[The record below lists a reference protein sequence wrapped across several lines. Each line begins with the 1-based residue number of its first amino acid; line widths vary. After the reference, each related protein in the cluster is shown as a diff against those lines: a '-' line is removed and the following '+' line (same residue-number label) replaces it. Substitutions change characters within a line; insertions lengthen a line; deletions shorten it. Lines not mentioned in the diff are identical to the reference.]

1 MILSEL
7 IDQVK
12 EASVESQERNGKKEV
27 KFIVGLGRTLLKS
40 FIPFTLTDY
49 FNNPEICL
57 ETQLKWKL
65 FWHKEIRDDT
75 VVRAAVGVD
84 YVVALEPSLFGV
96 ESIFS
101 ENTDPTYGKPIIKE
115 RDDIERLKV
124 PDFYKSGLMPRVHAI
139 YSTLQELV
147 KGEIP
152 ILFPGFAR
160 GPWSVACMLRGFT
173 PLYYDLMDD
182 PAFVHRLMN
191 FIVTSRIEWE
201 RERCKFLGI
210 KPQDLG
216 YRWNYCVYR
225 DPANSDQ
232 YNDEVDGSLFSL
244 ATYREF
250 ILPYEKKL
258 ADFYGGVDYYHSCG
272 NLTPFLPYITQLK
285 GLRMLHV
292 SPHTD
297 LGLAYQLRKPETILQ
312 ISLDPVNDIVQAS
325 AVEMEAKARQILV
338 KTKGENVQIWA
349 DALYE
354 GAHYT
359 LEQVKTWLEISRDV
373 YAEFKATKASPG
385 EGALHE

>member
-1 MILSEL
+1 MLLTEL
-7 IDQVK
+7 IAEVK
-12 EASVESQERNGKKEV
+12 EAAAESQQRNVKKEV
-27 KFIVGLGRTLLKS
+27 KLIVGFGRTLLKS

-49 FNNPEICL
+49 FNDPMVCL

-65 FWHKEIRDDT
+65 FWHKEIRDDS
-75 VVRAAVGVD
+75 VVSAAAGVD

-101 ENTDPTYGKPIIKE
+101 ENTDPAYGTPIIKE
-115 RDDIERLKV
+115 RSDIEKLKV
-124 PDFYKSGLMPRVHAI
+124 PDFHQSGLMPRVHSV
-139 YSTLQELV
+139 YSRLQELV

-152 ILFPGFAR
+152 IAFPGFAR
-160 GPWSVACMLRGFT
+160 GPWSIACMLRGFT

-182 PAFVHRLMN
+182 PAFVHRLMD

-201 RERCKFLGI
+201 SERSKFLGI
-210 KPQDLG
+210 KPQDLN

-225 DPANSDQ
+225 KPASSDQ
-232 YNDEVDGSLFSL
+232 YNDEVDGNLFSV

-272 NLTPFLPYITQLK
+272 NLTPFLADIAQLK
-285 GLRMLHV
+285 GLKMLHV

-297 LGLAYQLRKPETILQ
+297 LKKAVQVRRPETVIQ
-312 ISLDPVNDIVQAS
+312 VSLHPVNDLLYATPEQ
-325 AVEMEAKARQILV
+325 MEAKAQEILAE
-338 KTKGENVQIWA
+338 TQGRNLQIWA

-354 GAHYT
+354 GGEKT
-359 LEQVKTWLEISRDV
+359 LSQAKQWLDISRRV
-373 YAEFKATKASPG
+373 YSEFCTKN
-385 EGALHE
+385 H